1 MHVQAVVAC
10 RTEGDFE
17 MQNTRFLESFQNVL
31 EVAVRVSIPMIEQHI
46 KTDDVNADVSLRR
59 FATLAFAEE
68 IVESA
73 VIDADDVRVIWRYIE
88 LMNPDFEEGESL
100 MDIPKIL
107 TEFIKEVFPHIV
119 HNAIPI
125 AWMMADGPVEESRL
139 KKERARMEAE
149 RAERAQLADSEDW
162 VR

>member
-1 MHVQAVVAC
+1 M
-10 RTEGDFE
+10 RN
-17 MQNTRFLESFQNVL
+17 MRFLESFQEVL
-31 EVAVRVSIPMIEQHI
+31 EVAVKISIPLIEQHI
-46 KTDDVNADVSLRR
+46 ETDVVTTDVSLKR
-59 FATLAFAEE
+59 FATLAFAED

-73 VIDADDVRVIWRYIE
+73 CISADDMRVIWRYIE

-107 TEFIKEVFPHIV
+107 TEFINSVFPHIV